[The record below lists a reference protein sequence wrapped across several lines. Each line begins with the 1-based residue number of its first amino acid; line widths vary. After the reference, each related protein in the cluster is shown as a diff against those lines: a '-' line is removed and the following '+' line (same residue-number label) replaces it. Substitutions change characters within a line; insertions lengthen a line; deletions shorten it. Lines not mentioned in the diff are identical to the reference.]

1 MVQSQFLTKNGLAAT
16 EVARDLFT
24 RKVGDRI
31 PRISDYAQRLGTG
44 NGTIQ
49 AALKRL
55 ESSGAVKFDTRGHL
69 GSYILEIDYQRLWE
83 LSGRT
88 FVVGTMPL
96 PYSRRYEG
104 FATGLYEAFSEAGIP
119 FSLSY
124 MRGAAERLKVLANGN
139 CDFVI
144 LSRLAAEHA
153 LEKGEL
159 IRIVANFGPE
169 SYVGAHGVLLAD
181 PGGPGEILDGMRV
194 GIDPES
200 IDQSFLTEAECRGKN
215 VQLVKVPYM
224 QLVPKLQSRVIDAT
238 IWNTDEIR
246 DRGVLLRVEPLRQSE
261 ARELERKNTEAVL
274 VVPSDRIGA
283 TPVLTELIRFETVVR
298 VQEEIIAGTRSPAY

>member
-1 MVQSQFLTKNGLAAT
+1 MVEPQFLTKNGLAAT
-16 EVARDLFT
+16 EVARDLLR

-55 ESSGAVKFDTRGHL
+55 ESSGAVKFETRGHL
-69 GSYILEIDYQRLWE
+69 GSYIREINYQRLWE
-83 LSGRT
+83 LSGWT

-139 CDFVI
+139 CDFVV

-153 LEKGEL
+153 LGKGES
-159 IRIVANFGPE
+159 IRIVANFRPE

-181 PGGPGEILDGMRV
+181 PDGPGEILDGMRV

-200 IDQSFLTEAECRGKN
+200 IDQSLLTEAECRGKS

-224 QLVPKLQSRVIDAT
+224 QLVAKLQSRAIDAT

-246 DRGVLLRVEPLRQSE
+246 DRGVALRVEPLRQSE

-298 VQEEIIAGTRSPAY
+298 VQGEVLAGTRSPAY